1 MTQAGSKAQ
10 TEVVKLHYAP
20 GTRAVRAR
28 WLLEEL
34 GIPYQLNFVDLRT
47 AEHKSGGYVKIHPLG
62 KVPAIEID
70 GTVIFESLAILLYL
84 ADRFWEKDLAPV
96 HEERRE
102 RADYLTWMA
111 FSTGTLEPALLE
123 QVRAKK
129 AKEQGIKTIDL
140 GPTLTHFEA
149 AAQCAEDKL
158 ADRSFLLGDRLTAA
172 DIMNGSM
179 MIWAGKMGLLAD
191 YPQTKRWVERLISR
205 PAYQR
210 ATSN

>member
-1 MTQAGSKAQ
+1 MPNPDLKTQSQ
-10 TEVVKLHYAP
+10 IIRLHFAP

-34 GIPYQLNFVDLRT
+34 GISYQLNLVDLRMG
-47 AEHKSGGYVKIHPLG
+47 EHKSAAHKNLHPLG
-62 KVPAIEID
+62 KVPALEID

-111 FSTGTLEPALLE
+111 FSSGTLEPAILE
-123 QVRAKK
+123 EVRAKK
-129 AKEQGIKTIDL
+129 AKEQGIETIDL
-140 GPTLTHFEA
+140 GPALTPFEA
-149 AAQCAEDKL
+149 AGQCTEDKL
-158 ADRSFLLGDRLTAA
+158 ADRPFLLGDRLTAA

-179 MIWAGKMGLLAD
+179 MIWADKMGLLTG
-191 YPQTKRWVERLISR
+191 YPATKRWVERLMSR

-210 ATSN
+210 ATSK